1 MKVETNLSLV
11 DFVAVTEALADGY
24 FDDNGA
30 YAPHMG
36 LINAMR
42 VFYNV
47 CVVESKFDDAIPH
60 DFVDVMLVEK
70 LANDDDFYTAFKDA
84 CLLGA
89 YDERFTFAT
98 AYEKAYDIV
107 DKRCKS
113 VLYSIGPALEVIA
126 ESLNTALSGVNI
138 KEFNDVLNKMRE
150 NGVDAKAIWDAYT
163 ESAAF
168 AGNKPDET
176 NDNLVPFK
184 AGD

>member
-24 FDDNGA
+24 FDDDGA

-47 CVVESKFDDAIPH
+47 CVTESKFDNTIPH
-60 DFVDVMLVEK
+60 DFVDIMRVDD
-70 LANDDDFYTAFKDA
+70 LAKDDEFYAAFKDA

-98 AYEKAYDIV
+98 AYEKANDIV
-107 DKRCKS
+107 EKRCKS
-113 VLYSIGPALEVIA
+113 VLYSIGPALEIIA
-126 ESLNTALSGVNI
+126 ESLSNALSGMNI
-138 KEFNDVLNKMRE
+138 KEFNDVLDKMRE
-150 NGVDAKAIWDAYT
+150 SGIDAKAIWDAYT
-163 ESAAF
+163 ESTAF
-168 AGNKPDET
+168 AGNKPNEA
-176 NDNLVPFK
+176 NNNVVPLK
-184 AGD
+184 AGE

>member
-11 DFVAVTEALADGY
+11 DFVAVIEALADGF
-24 FDDNGA
+24 FDDDGA

-47 CVVESKFDDAIPH
+47 CVVESRFDDEIPH

-70 LANDDDFYTAFKDA
+70 LAKDDEFYTAFKDA

-89 YDERFTFAT
+89 YDERLTFAT
-98 AYEKAYDIV
+98 AYEKATDIA

-113 VLYSIGPALEVIA
+113 VLYSIAPALEVIA
-126 ESLNTALSGVNI
+126 QSLSRALSGVNI
-138 KEFNDVLNKMRE
+138 KEFNDVLDKMRE
-150 NGVDAKAIWDAYT
+150 NGIDAKAIWDAYT

-168 AGNKPDET
+168 AGNKPEEA
-176 NDNLVPFK
+176 NNNVVPLK
-184 AGD
+184 AGE